1 MGLKTK
7 IIISVATVM
16 LALIWLQALRI
27 NKLTEER
34 DRFESNTSALL
45 SAVTMWR
52 TKDSLNVA
60 KAEVLSLRLAEME
73 RYRAEDLK
81 TIESLRIRKRDL
93 EQITTIQSKTIAEL
107 RGKVSD
113 TIVVYREILRDTMQT
128 LHISDKWVDLHGIIN
143 SGSFDGTLEVRD
155 SLIIVESVE
164 RERFLGFLW
173 HTKRIKKRFV
183 DVTNK
188 NPYTTIVGVESIQ
201 IDN

>member
-81 TIESLRIRKRDL
+81 TIESLKIRKRDL

>member
-81 TIESLRIRKRDL
+81 TIESLKIRKRDL

-107 RGKVSD
+107 RGQVSD
-113 TIVVYREILRDTMQT
+113 TIVIYREVRDTMQT

-188 NPYTTIVGVESIQ
+188 NPYTTIVGVESVQ

>member
-81 TIESLRIRKRDL
+81 TIESLKIRKRDL

-155 SLIIVESVE
+155 SLIIVESVS

>member
-113 TIVVYREILRDTMQT
+113 TIVVYREILRDTMQA

-143 SGSFDGTLEVRD
+143 SGSFDGTLDVRD

>member
-81 TIESLRIRKRDL
+81 TIESLKIRKRDL

-107 RGKVSD
+107 RGKVRD
-113 TIVVYREILRDTMQT
+113 TIVIYREVRDTMQT
-128 LHISDKWVDLHGIIN
+128 LHISDKWIDLHGIIN

>member
-81 TIESLRIRKRDL
+81 TIESLKIRKRDL

-107 RGKVSD
+107 RGQVSD
-113 TIVVYREILRDTMQT
+113 TIVIYREVRDTMQT

>member
-45 SAVTMWR
+45 SVVTMWR

-81 TIESLRIRKRDL
+81 TIESLKIRKRDL

-107 RGKVSD
+107 RGQVSD
-113 TIVVYREILRDTMQT
+113 TIVIYREVRDTMQT

>member
-81 TIESLRIRKRDL
+81 TIESLKIKKKEL
-93 EQITTIQSKTIAEL
+93 EQITTMQMQTIANIKDTYGTPTFDCKQYDEL
-107 RGKVSD
+107 YELMLHDKKNLGTDIRFTLLGD
-113 TIVVYREILRDTMQT
+113 IGDIRIDCTIGRDEIFEMLDFVREC
-128 LHISDKWVDLHGIIN
+128 
-143 SGSFDGTLEVRD
+143 
-155 SLIIVESVE
+155 
-164 RERFLGFLW
+164 
-173 HTKRIKKRFV
+173 
-183 DVTNK
+183 
-188 NPYTTIVGVESIQ
+188 
-201 IDN
+201 